1 MTLTWGR
8 FALALLATL
17 VVQTVVAWLLGARY
31 LDAFLLLSVL
41 AGLLAP
47 ARDARL
53 MALAAGLAQDLTSAD
68 VLGLH
73 AFSLGLTGLL
83 LTLLLEVVNTSV
95 LWARIAVCFLAAL
108 PGQLLCAVHTVYWSG
123 HGLTP
128 WPLVLADVTILSL
141 VAAIAASAITSSRRF
156 SRRRVRRA

>member
-1 MTLTWGR
+1 MTLSWGR

-17 VVQTVVAWLLGARY
+17 VVQSVVAWLLGARY
-31 LDAFLLLSVL
+31 VDAFLLLAVL

-53 MALAAGLAQDLTSAD
+53 MAFVAGLAQDLTSVDA
-68 VLGLH
+68 LGLH

-95 LWARIAVCFLAAL
+95 VWARVAVCFLAAL
-108 PGQLLCAVHTVYWSG
+108 PGQLLCLVHAVYWSG

-128 WPLVLADVTILSL
+128 WTLVLMDAAISSL